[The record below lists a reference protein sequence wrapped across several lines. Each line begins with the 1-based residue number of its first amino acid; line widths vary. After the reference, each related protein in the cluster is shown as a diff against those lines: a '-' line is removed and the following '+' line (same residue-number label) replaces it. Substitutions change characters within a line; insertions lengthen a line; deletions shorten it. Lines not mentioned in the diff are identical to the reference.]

1 MLITELI
8 GWYWRR
14 LCCASNA
21 FNTVVCVCVVQS
33 WDLVEQTQNYLKL
46 LLHIINSDGRW
57 KWCFGWRT
65 EGLCLCSTGSDW
77 VFHKRNGWF
86 YQALLVPLH
95 SGTFPPHTFP
105 HMPWHILESLGQ
117 GTVQQITE
125 IQHLWMPTV
134 QNPGRWWWGKTFSGT
149 GSVWQLLQPYS
160 ITVSEEYCGLVGG
173 FSQN

>member
-1 MLITELI
+1 M
-8 GWYWRR
+8 
-14 LCCASNA
+14 
-21 FNTVVCVCVVQS
+21 CVVQS

-57 KWCFGWRT
+57 KWCFGWRA
-65 EGLCLCSTGSDW
+65 EGSCLCSTCSDW

-117 GTVQQITE
+117 GDSTADNRNTALMDANCPKTQQTMMMGQDIF
-125 IQHLWMPTV
+125 WD
-134 QNPGRWWWGKTFSGT
+134 GKCL
-149 GSVWQLLQPYS
+149 WQLLQPYS

-173 FSQN
+173 FPQN